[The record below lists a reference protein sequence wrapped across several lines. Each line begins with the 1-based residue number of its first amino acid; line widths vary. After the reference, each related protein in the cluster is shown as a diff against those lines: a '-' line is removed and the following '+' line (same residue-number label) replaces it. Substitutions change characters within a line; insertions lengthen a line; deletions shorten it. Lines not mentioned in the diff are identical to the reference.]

1 MKRKFLTVIMLTF
14 ALFSTFVI
22 TNKVHA
28 DSKYGTVESL
38 VGEAEINGTE
48 NIVVKY
54 NKLDLTW
61 AEADPDVGRMM
72 NGWWIG
78 IKIKAPDGMTE
89 EQLQKSTYEIRGQT
103 VKFWDVKDSTVA
115 PHYVNAWVR
124 IGQEMIEGKQDVVTI
139 AKYELDWDDDKTP
152 EQTITIQVVPTE
164 VNLKRDSTIVSV
176 KVGDRQFTLK
186 KDKTLNDLPEADK
199 KVLETLKTPEEGKVF
214 VGLFNNNVKFDE
226 TTPIE
231 TDIELEVRFEDEP
244 KESPTPETPETPENP
259 ATTTNPTTPTTP
271 ETQESQDE
279 TPKTGTVDIIE
290 YVVAIT
296 MIAGI
301 GIVVLSKKH

>member
-1 MKRKFLTVIMLTF
+1 MKTKFLTVIMLAF
-14 ALFSTFVI
+14 ALFFTFAI
-22 TNKVHA
+22 TSKVHA
-28 DSKYGTVESL
+28 DSQYGTVESL
-38 VGEAEINGTE
+38 VGNAEITGTE

-54 NKLDLTW
+54 NTLNLTW

-78 IKIKAPDGMTE
+78 IKIKAPEGMS
-89 EQLQKSTYEIRGQT
+89 EQQLKEATYTRFGET
-103 VKFWDVKDSTVA
+103 VKFWNVKDSTGE

-124 IGQEMIEGKQDVVTI
+124 IGQEMIEGKQDVVTM
-139 AKYELDWDDDKTP
+139 AKYELDWDNNGTP

-164 VNLKRDSTIVSV
+164 VKLNRDSTIVSV

-186 KDKTLNDLPEADK
+186 KNETLNDLPEADK

-231 TDIELEVRFEDEP
+231 TDIELEVRFADEQKDP
-244 KESPTPETPETPENP
+244 QTPETPENP
-259 ATTTNPTTPTTP
+259 TTP
-271 ETQESQDE
+271 ENPPTNTTPEVQEPKDE

-301 GIVVLSKKH
+301 GIVVLNKKY